1 MSGEERRLTEAGYER
16 EDLPIGVRY
25 VKRCI
30 SDDIGTGIIVTVY
43 KYTKRWAE
51 IAGHPSG
58 TPWSVAVSIGVEIC
72 FERGKTLDE
81 AMMKA
86 EDKVTS
92 WIAALIHGLEKAQL
106 MRNPII
112 NFSSFKV

>member
-16 EDLPIGVRY
+16 EDLPIGVRF

-30 SDDIGTGIIVTVY
+30 SDDSSTGIIVTVY

-51 IAGHPSG
+51 ITGTSSS

-92 WIAALIHGLEKAQL
+92 WIAALIGSLKKAQL
-106 MRNPII
+106 IRNPID
-112 NFSSFKV
+112 FLTFEV